1 MRGKVQREFDAFE
14 RAARSEELEAESL
27 LPAPGLLGS
36 LDMQFE
42 DARATELREYGLS
55 GGLAGLATQESAA
68 HFSRLS
74 LGEKIKSNRFKQSQS
89 IDF

>member
-1 MRGKVQREFDAFE
+1 MRDKVQREFDAFE

-55 GGLAGLATQESAA
+55 
-68 HFSRLS
+68 
-74 LGEKIKSNRFKQSQS
+74 
-89 IDF
+89 